1 MAQPSTALMMRPR
14 TLLSASL
21 TCGSLDASIALI
33 AQIGLSP
40 AHFRITSQS
49 RLVAT
54 NTFSARW
61 TPRRSPAMRCRI
73 GPMATL
79 APIRGRWAGCL

>member
-1 MAQPSTALMMRPR
+1 MMRPR

-21 TCGSLDASIALI
+21 TCGSLEASIALI

-54 NTFSARW
+54 NTFSARC
-61 TPRRSPAMRCRI
+61 TPREVGRDSLSERAH
-73 GPMATL
+73 ATGR
-79 APIRGRWAGCL
+79 AIRGRWAGCL